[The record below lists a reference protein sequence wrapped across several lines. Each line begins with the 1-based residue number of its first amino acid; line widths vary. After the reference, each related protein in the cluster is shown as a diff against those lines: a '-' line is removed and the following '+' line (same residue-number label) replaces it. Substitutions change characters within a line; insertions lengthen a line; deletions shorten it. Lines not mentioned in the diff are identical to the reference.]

1 MIDPRKSAAVAALR
15 EVAGN
20 RSLRR
25 VELSW
30 TLGTAAEQAFL
41 VVALVAAYQAA
52 GVVGVTL
59 VGLARTIP
67 ALAVALLVDV
77 ERGAGPAVML
87 GIANGVRALGAAGL
101 AALAVAGLPQ
111 LAIVGAVAASA
122 AAGVLARPAVN
133 ALRPALATSPS
144 ELVAANVA
152 ASTGEG
158 AGTFA
163 GPLLAGI
170 GLATVGPG
178 PTLVAI
184 AVAFA
189 IAMLAGMVPVS
200 AAARPTARPH
210 GVPILAGLRVLAA
223 RPSVAAVMAG
233 LGAQIFVRGLLIVLM
248 VVVAVDLLGLGDGAV
263 GGLTAAMGA
272 GGLIGATLSLGLAA
286 RQRLAPA
293 YAVALT
299 MWSLPLAAIGLVPE
313 TAIAV
318 GALVVVG
325 MANAALDIAAFTL
338 FQRTLRGGQRGA
350 VFGTLEV
357 VVAIGLA
364 AGSVLAP
371 PLVDA
376 VGITGALVVAG
387 AILPLT
393 ALATWPLIRRIDDE
407 ATIPAADVAVLRA
420 VPMLRLLPLA
430 GLERLASDTRRRTYD
445 PGDVVVREG
454 DPGDTFHVIVHGTAS
469 VERQGR
475 VVRELS
481 GGDGFGEIALLRTS
495 VRTATVRAREPLE
508 TLEIGREAFLGAV
521 TGHEGAARSAHGTV
535 DERLARDRTG
545 GEVPAGE

>member
-1 MIDPRKSAAVAALR
+1 MIDPGRLPALAALR
-15 EVAGN
+15 EVASN

-30 TLGTAAEQAFL
+30 TLGTAADQAFL
-41 VVALVAAYQAA
+41 VIALVAAYQAA

-59 VGLARTIP
+59 VGLARTLP

-77 ERGAGPAVML
+77 ERGAGPAAML
-87 GIANGVRALGAAGL
+87 GVANGARALAAAGIAPL
-101 AALAVAGLPQ
+101 AMGDAPGI
-111 LAIVGAVAASA
+111 AIVTAVAASA

-163 GPLLAGI
+163 GPLLAGL
-170 GLATVGPG
+170 GLAIAGPG
-178 PTLVAI
+178 PTLA
-184 AVAFA
+184 AVATAFTVA
-189 IAMLAGMVPVS
+189 ALAGRVRIS
-200 AAARPTARPH
+200 AAARPATHAR

-223 RPSVAAVMAG
+223 RPRVAAVLLG
-233 LGAQIFVRGLLIVLM
+233 LGCQIFVRGLLMVL
-248 VVVAVDLLGLGDGAV
+248 VVIVAVDLLGLGEGAV

-286 RQRLAPA
+286 RDRLAPA
-293 YAVALT
+293 YALALT
-299 MWSLPLAAIGLVPE
+299 MWSLPLAAVGLVPA

-318 GALVVVG
+318 GALVLVG

-338 FQRTLRGGQRGA
+338 LQRTLRGGERGA
-350 VFGTLEV
+350 VFGTIEV
-357 VVAIGLA
+357 VVAVGLA
-364 AGSVLAP
+364 AGSVAAP
-371 PLVDA
+371 PLVDIA
-376 VGITGALVVAG
+376 GIAGALVVAG
-387 AILPLT
+387 VILPLT
-393 ALATWPLIRRIDDE
+393 AVATWPLVRRLDDE

-430 GLERLASDTRRRTYD
+430 GLERLASDTARRTHAPGEVVIRQGE
-445 PGDVVVREG
+445 PGDA
-454 DPGDTFHVIVHGTAS
+454 FHVIVRGTAD

-481 GGDGFGEIALLRTS
+481 AGDGFGEIALLRTS

-508 TLEIGREAFLGAV
+508 TLVIGRDAFLGAV
-521 TGHEGAARSAHGTV
+521 TGHEGAASAAHGTV
-535 DERLARDRTG
+535 DDRLALDR
-545 GEVPAGE
+545 AGEARAGD

>member
-1 MIDPRKSAAVAALR
+1 MERRQLAAVAALR
-15 EVAGN
+15 EVAAN

-41 VVALVAAYQAA
+41 VVALVAAYQTA

-67 ALAVALLVDV
+67 ALAVALFVDV
-77 ERGAGPAVML
+77 ERGPGPAGML
-87 GIANGVRALGAAGL
+87 GVANGVRAMGAAGL
-101 AALAVAGLPQ
+101 APLAMAGLPEI
-111 LAIVGAVAASA
+111 AIIIAVAASA
-122 AAGVLARPAVN
+122 SAGVLARPAVN

-170 GLATVGPG
+170 GLAIVGPG
-178 PTLVAI
+178 PTLAAVAT
-184 AVAFA
+184 AFA
-189 IAMLAGMVPVS
+189 IATVAGLVSVS
-200 AAARPTARPH
+200 AAARPSVHPH
-210 GVPILAGLRVLAA
+210 GVPILAGLRVLAS

-233 LGAQIFVRGLLIVLM
+233 LGAQIFVRGLLIVLI
-248 VVVAVDLLGLGDGAV
+248 VVVAVDLLGLGDSAV
-263 GGLTAAMGA
+263 GWLTAAMGA

-286 RQRLAPA
+286 RERLAPA
-293 YAVALT
+293 YVVALT
-299 MWSLPLAAIGLVPE
+299 MWSLPLAAIGLVPA

-357 VVAIGLA
+357 VVAMGLA
-364 AGSVLAP
+364 AGSVVAP
-371 PLVDA
+371 PLVNA
-376 VGITGALVVAG
+376 AGIAGALVVAG

-393 ALATWPLIRRIDDE
+393 ALATWPFVRRIDDE

-430 GLERLASDTRRRTYD
+430 GLERLASDTSRRTYD
-445 PGDVVVREG
+445 PGDIVVREG
-454 DPGDTFHVIVHGTAS
+454 DRGDTFHVIVRGTAS
-469 VERQGR
+469 VERHGQL
-475 VVRELS
+475 VRELS
-481 GGDGFGEIALLRTS
+481 AGDGFGEIALLRTA
-495 VRTATVRAREPLE
+495 VRTASVRAREPLE
-508 TLEIGREAFLGAV
+508 ALEIGREAFLGAV

-535 DERLARDRTG
+535 DERLAGDRTG
-545 GEVPAGE
+545 GGASIAD